1 MLARHEETRAMR
13 FDNTKSLAF
22 GLRTLLAVALHQY
35 VEEHVDSDSQSCP
48 QSTQLKLYQKRM
60 AGVGKQAEGC
70 DCEPC
75 FLKQILTK
83 ISISPARNNGKK
95 TTQWNYGEKTT
106 KIMLHMSQNL
116 NGNHFWIIQVSDES
130 QYRHVRFPAWRV
142 IYDILML
149 ERFNFHPLV
158 NHWPCCPHCFAP

>member
-48 QSTQLKLYQKRM
+48 QSAQLKLYQKRM

-75 FLKQILTK
+75 FFKQISTK

-95 TTQWNYGEKTT
+95 QHSGITVKKPQKLFFTCPKTSTGTTFG
-106 KIMLHMSQNL
+106 S
-116 NGNHFWIIQVSDES
+116 
-130 QYRHVRFPAWRV
+130 YRYQMKVNTATCGFRPGGMFY
-142 IYDILML
+142 IYTFI
-149 ERFNFHPLV
+149 PTY
-158 NHWPCCPHCFAP
+158 

>member
-48 QSTQLKLYQKRM
+48 QSAQLKR
-60 AGVGKQAEGC
+60 
-70 DCEPC
+70 EPC
-75 FLKQILTK
+75 FFKQILTK

-130 QYRHVRFPAWRV
+130 QYRHVRFPAWRDV
-142 IYDILML
+142 YVYIYIYILVEISL
-149 ERFNFHPLV
+149 TKR
-158 NHWPCCPHCFAP
+158 